1 MRLLALALTLL
12 LLPAAATAERF
23 RQRAG
28 RAFGMASVMPAQVWR
43 LPTLTLDQRKQL
55 RALQESLVRDVA
67 GGRGDR
73 AALRGRL
80 ARLEDDVKRIV
91 GEEQFARARS
101 MPRGPLVVEELLY
114 YPAASLPDLPRDR
127 KEKLASA
134 FAAVR
139 AGAPSEPVGGLLGR
153 VDRDDP
159 EKLREREMAREGQKV
174 RVRALFEALEALL
187 TRDQMA
193 VVADF
198 LPDRAQRGAF
208 RPQNVA
214 RLTSLTMEQEARTRA
229 IFAAFDDETAADRA
243 RRDALNKELRGSSD
257 ASAAFAD
264 ANRRTL
270 REERRQVE
278 SRIEARANAAY
289 EQLGKVLTPDQMK
302 ELESSIPG
310 PQRSSVFAPENV
322 ASLSLT
328 AEQQHRLRGAMQSF
342 RRGTADARSDARDLR
357 DDVKGDLKAM
367 EMAPVRDKLRKAA
380 SVIDAGRDK
389 VVETLVDMLT
399 AEQFGQLVRHAVD
412 NPRGQRPAAP
422 ARGGSA
428 TGPAASK

>member
-1 MRLLALALTLL
+1 
-12 LLPAAATAERF
+12 
-23 RQRAG
+23 
-28 RAFGMASVMPAQVWR
+28 MPAQVWR

-55 RALQESLVRDVA
+55 RALQESLVRDV
-67 GGRGDR
+67 GSSGREGR

-80 ARLEDDVKRIV
+80 MRLEDDVKRIV

-101 MPRGPLVVEELLY
+101 MPRGALVIEELLY
-114 YPAASLPDLPRDR
+114 YPAASLPDLARDR

-139 AGAPSEPVGGLLGR
+139 AGAPSEPLMGLKGR
-153 VDRDDP
+153 AGADRNDP
-159 EKLREREMAREGQKV
+159 EKLRERDLAREGQKV
-174 RVRALFEALEALL
+174 RVRALFEALDALL

-193 VVADF
+193 TVADF
-198 LPDRAQRGAF
+198 LPDRAQRSAL

-243 RRDALNKELRGSSD
+243 RREAINKEMSGADGKRRELRD
-257 ASAAFAD
+257 
-264 ANRRTL
+264 
-270 REERRQVE
+270 ERRQLD

-302 ELESSIPG
+302 ELESSVPG

-322 ASLSLT
+322 AALSLT
-328 AEQQHRLRGAMQSF
+328 AEQQRRLREAMRSF
-342 RRGTADARSDARDLR
+342 RRDTADARSGVRDLR
-357 DDVKGDLKAM
+357 DGAKGDLKSM

-380 SVIDAGRDK
+380 SVIDAERDQ

-412 NPRGQRPAAP
+412 NGKGKRPAEP
-422 ARGGSA
+422 ARPAS
-428 TGPAASK
+428 PAASK